1 MMPNK
6 GLSEAFLDPK
16 KPQNRSEVGA
26 QEGRLP
32 RFFRNFIATLIQEA
46 FREEKSF
53 LSEVYDISWSGKNS
67 DFPKEN

>member
-32 RFFRNFIATLIQEA
+32 SFFGNFIATLIQEA
-46 FREEKSF
+46 FREEKSSPF
-53 LSEVYDISWSGKNS
+53 WGLWHLLKW
-67 DFPKEN
+67 